1 MHHRLFIGNQAA
13 TTAYQPILHALK
25 RDLIPRYL
33 AGGEDHRIPF
43 TQRNGRVLVFR
54 DLGHGGTGFALAA
67 GADQQDFI
75 IGQEARFCF
84 IQKGR
89 QGFQIAAFPRRGF
102 HIPKRPP
109 EQRHLPPRRASG
121 NRNAFKPRNIRSE
134 AGDRDTSLDALDQ
147 FRE

>member
-13 TTAYQPILHALK
+13 AAAHQPILHALNGN
-25 RDLIPRYL
+25 LIPRYL
-33 AGGEDHRIPF
+33 AGGEDHRIAF
-43 TQRNGRVLVFR
+43 AQCNGRVLVFR
-54 DLGHGGTGFALAA
+54 NLGHGRTGFALAA

-109 EQRHLPPRRASG
+109 EQRHLPPRRAPG
-121 NRNAFKPRNIRSE
+121 NRYAFKPRNIRSE
-134 AGDRDTSLDALDQ
+134 AGDSDASLDALDQ